1 MTGGEDDGAVVEVRL
16 ADRGEGVVGLEDRSV
31 LGEEGAQRQGA
42 RGDGLDIP
50 LDERVGNAVR
60 VPVGDEWVGVCAAGG
75 ELLGD
80 G

>member
-1 MTGGEDDGAVVEVRL
+1 MGPLPHGE
-16 ADRGEGVVGLEDRSV
+16 VVGALTKVR
-31 LGEEGAQRQGA
+31 AA
-42 RGDGLDIP
+42 
-50 LDERVGNAVR
+50 R